1 VKCVLG
7 CYNSLPATAFVIK
20 KKTAPLLIKS
30 SAVRTSSSTTNNNKR
45 RPRQVRGK
53 EWRVTVRTL
62 SNADLIMISGIS
74 SHPRRAAT
82 SAVALPVLKAGSKLV
97 LAAGINSS
105 TTVTMT
111 PMAPLPPPPPR
122 TTTTQSA
129 VVDTASVYYPADAAY
144 KTVDRV
150 EVQLMRNPFAKRH
163 SLVRGGGPP
172 SNALLE
178 RLKIGMYFG
187 VWYAL
192 NVIYNSKCLLKQ

>member
-1 VKCVLG
+1 
-7 CYNSLPATAFVIK
+7 VIK
-20 KKTAPLLIKS
+20 KKNAPLLIKS
-30 SAVRTSSSTTNNNKR
+30 SAVSTSSSTNK

-62 SNADLIMISGIS
+62 SNADLIMICGIS
-74 SHPRRAAT
+74 SHPRRVAAAAT
-82 SAVALPVLKAGSKLV
+82 LPMPKAGSKLV
-97 LAAGINSS
+97 LASGINSS

-111 PMAPLPPPPPR
+111 PLATTPPR
-122 TTTTQSA
+122 TTTTTSTTEPSPSA

-150 EVQLMRNPFAKRH
+150 EVQLMRNPFAKH
-163 SLVRGGGPP
+163 HPLVRGGGPP

-192 NVIYNSKCLLKQ
+192 NVIYNSKCL